1 MLHTVD
7 MARYT
12 EDKLQ
17 TFVWKGIISTSD
29 AEKTSLTIVLI
40 FFFFLFVLKCKQ
52 KWNYYPF
59 KPQQTKLNLSSIATR
74 YFLYFFAKSMGRAE
88 GQNNFELV
96 ILCSRQISQTVCRPN
111 PLGVNYCES
120 VRNTITLTQIK
131 LLVLRG

>member
-1 MLHTVD
+1 M
-7 MARYT
+7 
-12 EDKLQ
+12 
-17 TFVWKGIISTSD
+17 
-29 AEKTSLTIVLI
+29 
-40 FFFFLFVLKCKQ
+40 
-52 KWNYYPF
+52 
-59 KPQQTKLNLSSIATR
+59 ATR

-96 ILCSRQISQTVCRPN
+96 ILCSRQISQTVCRLN